1 MRRRL
6 IRLSLALTALL
17 SVVIVTACVADP
29 PTRVGGDGV
38 AVPGVAPTPPMGW
51 NSWQPFGCAVTEA
64 QIRAQADALV
74 SSGLRD
80 AGYRYVVVDDCWNA
94 SARANDGALQAD
106 STRFPSGMAA
116 LGEYLHERGLKFGV
130 YVGASD
136 KTCTQYQ
143 GHYPGA
149 TGSRGVE
156 TRDAATLASWG
167 ADFVKAD
174 WCSSN
179 GRHDDQVQAFTAWR
193 NALRAVGRPMVLSIN
208 PNSGV
213 SGTPPGQ
220 TYDWGGVATMTR
232 VTNDI
237 APTFDS
243 VLGIAD
249 AVGLVAPRT
258 RIDAFNDPDM
268 LVVGQ
273 GLSTPHARTHMSL
286 WAMMAAPLML
296 GTDLTRLSTSDLS
309 LVANKAMVALDQDAR
324 VVSGAPVA
332 GDAQVWSRAI
342 GHKGLAV
349 SMTNRTSKATTI
361 TVSLASLGLTGD
373 TVAGVDVWTSK
384 RYQARDGALSVRVAP
399 GDTALLEIV

>member
-17 SVVIVTACVADP
+17 SAVIVTACVADP
-29 PTRVGGDGV
+29 PGRVGGDGV
-38 AVPGVAPTPPMGW
+38 ALPGVAATPPMGW
-51 NSWQPFGCAVTEA
+51 NSWQPFGCSVTEA
-64 QIRAQADALV
+64 QVRAQVDALV

-94 SARANDGALQAD
+94 SDRAEDGALQAD
-106 STRFPSGMAA
+106 PTRFPSGMAA
-116 LGEYLHERGLKFGV
+116 LGQYVHARGLKFGL

-143 GHYPGA
+143 GVYPGA

-167 ADFVKAD
+167 ADFVKSD

-179 GRHDDQVQAFTAWR
+179 GRHEDQVEAFTAWR
-193 NALRAVGRPMVLSIN
+193 NALRTVGRPMVLSIN

-213 SGTPPGQ
+213 AGTPPGQ
-220 TYDWGGVATMTR
+220 AFDWGGVATMTR

-237 APTFDS
+237 APNFQS
-243 VLGIAD
+243 VSTIAD

-258 RIDAFNDPDM
+258 RVDAFNDPDM

-273 GLSTPHARTHMSL
+273 GLSASHARTQMSL
-286 WAMMAAPLML
+286 WAMLAAPLML
-296 GTDLTRLSTSDLS
+296 GTDLTRLSSENVAT
-309 LVANKAMVALDQDAR
+309 VANRAMIALDQDAR
-324 VVSGAPVA
+324 AVSGAPVA
-332 GDAQVWSRAI
+332 GDAEVWSRAI
-342 GHKGLAV
+342 GQKGLAV
-349 SMTNRTSKATTI
+349 SMTNRTSKPKLI
-361 TVSLASLGLTGD
+361 SVSLASLGLTGD

-384 RYQARDGALSVRVAP
+384 RYQARDGALAVRVAP